1 MTTIDANS
9 AQTSP
14 PVPHLD
20 TLDDI
25 FRQAGAKGDE
35 QGERFSKALLHL
47 DHTVLP
53 TDSWHQSY
61 LSTDGRGARG

>member
-14 PVPHLD
+14 PAPHLE

-35 QGERFSKALLHL
+35 QRERFSKALLHL
-47 DHTVLP
+47 DIYRFANRFLAPILP
-53 TDSWHQSY
+53 VNRWE
-61 LSTDGRGARG
+61 GG